1 VSIFQLLY
9 VSGATRPISPSDL
22 DDILASSRRNNET
35 RDVTGVLLYADDT
48 FIQVLEGD
56 RATVGEVARVIR
68 RDPRHRNFMVL
79 VERNAEKRAFS
90 QWQMGFK
97 RLDPSKEQDGSVFKM
112 SRQALHS
119 RMKGDDDGL
128 MLDAIMAFASA
139 DFMEKAG

>member
-1 VSIFQLLY
+1 MSIFQLLY

-22 DDILASSRRNNET
+22 DDILASSRRNNER

-97 RLDPSKEQDGSVFKM
+97 RLDPSRQQDGSVFKM